1 MQGIEIPI
9 GAPLGQLDKDLNSAQ
24 KALKGF
30 TVATNGDLLSI
41 GKSLS
46 TLERQLKVF
55 KDGVKN
61 STDPSRILVLNNAIK
76 ATEAQL
82 VGTRNAIN
90 GVGFNKF
97 SAGSNQAAFALTNLG
112 RVAQDAP
119 FGFIGI
125 QNNLNP
131 LLESFQQLKAQS
143 GSSSAALKALGQSL
157 IGPAG
162 LGIALSVVTAA
173 IVFYQQYQQRANKST
188 KEAVDANKELA
199 ESIKT
204 IEQVQA
210 AGRSNASKDLSQLQ
224 SLYNAT
230 QNVNIP
236 AKERLKIADDLIKR
250 YPKYLE
256 GLTAEEILAGKA
268 ASAYKSLTDA
278 ILAKG
283 YAQAAEENRQ
293 KLINQQ
299 LNAKVELTKE
309 QSKLDKSAAELSKR
323 TAQKQATLD
332 IQGQAALEGGIS
344 KTSKAVENSKNKIN
358 ELNQV
363 YKNAATEIKILD
375 GVTQQLIK
383 TYGADVVIDPE
394 KIDKSNKDLKTQS
407 DILKALSVDF
417 KQIASDV
424 SITFGQGNEQRV
436 VALRKA
442 INDLISIGFTAD
454 SSIIKRLQTQLLA
467 IDPDQ
472 IKAQGKEVG
481 VNAAVGIGE
490 GLAATM
496 PVIAKDVGTTLKTGL
511 TDWQMYVNDT
521 LLPKL
526 QSNFETFFN
535 DILMNGKLS
544 FDSLGKAILN
554 TMLSVVASD
563 AARQLANLF
572 KFNTG
577 NEYSQFQKGGG
588 LGSLAGV
595 AKFLGI
601 GAGGATAGVATAGA
615 LSGVAASTG
624 GVILGAPIAAAG
636 TIGLGTVGAGVAAGG
651 AVGVGT
657 AGVAAGTVASGGL
670 LLPILAGIAAA
681 AGIVSLLSKKKRVPV
696 PQASS
701 TISTSAAGS
710 SQDFG
715 GGRVVFE
722 ISGTNLIGV
731 LNRAGAKL
739 QRFGP

>member
-9 GAPLGQLDKDLNSAQ
+9 GAPLGQLDKDL
-24 KALKGF
+24 KG
-30 TVATNGDLLSI
+30 ANAKLS
-41 GKSLS
+41 
-46 TLERQLKVF
+46 QF
-55 KDGVKN
+55 
-61 STDPSRILVLNNAIK
+61 A
-76 ATEAQL
+76 AEAS
-82 VGTRNAIN
+82 
-90 GVGFNKF
+90 K
-97 SAGSNQAAFALTNLG
+97 SAGVLGGAVVKGSNSAAFALTNLG

-131 LLESFQQLKAQS
+131 LLESFARLKQETGGT
-143 GSSSAALKALGQSL
+143 GSALKALGQTL

-162 LGIALSVVTAA
+162 LGIALSVVSAG
-173 IVFYQQYQQRANKST
+173 ILFYQQYQQRANRET
-188 KEAVDANKELA
+188 KVAVDANKELA
-199 ESIKT
+199 DSIKS
-204 IEQVQA
+204 ISGVQA
-210 AGRSNASKDLSQLQ
+210 EGRSNASKDLSQLQ

-230 QNVNIP
+230 QNANIP

-256 GLTAEEILAGKA
+256 GLTAEQVLAGKA
-268 ASAYKSLTDA
+268 ASAYISLTNA

-299 LNAKVELTKE
+299 LNAKVEITKE
-309 QSKLDKSAAELSKR
+309 QAALDKSAAELSKR

-363 YKNAATEIKILD
+363 YKNAASEIKILD
-375 GVTQQLIK
+375 DVTQGLIK
-383 TYGADVVIDPE
+383 TFGADVVIDPE
-394 KIDKSNKDLKTQS
+394 KIDKSNKNLKTQS

-481 VNAAVGIGE
+481 VNAAIGIGK
-490 GLAATM
+490 GLASAG
-496 PVIAKDVGTTLKTGL
+496 PVISKDFGNSLKIGL
-511 TDWQMYVNDT
+511 NDWQLYVNDT
-521 LLPKL
+521 LLPKI

-535 DILMNGKLS
+535 DILMKGKLS
-544 FDSLGKAILN
+544 FDSLGKAILS
-554 TMLSVVASD
+554 TMLSVLASE
-563 AARQLANLF
+563 AAMGFTNLF
-572 KFNTG
+572 KYDTG
-577 NEYSQFQKGGG
+577 KIDKKSATPLISG
-588 LGSLAGV
+588 L
-595 AKFLGI
+595 AKLLGI
-601 GAGGATAGVATAGA
+601 GAGGAAAGVATAGA

-710 SQDFG
+710 AQDFG

>member
-9 GAPLGQLDKDLNSAQ
+9 GAPLGQLDKDL
-24 KALKGF
+24 KG
-30 TVATNGDLLSI
+30 ASS
-41 GKSLS
+41 K
-46 TLERQLKVF
+46 
-55 KDGVKN
+55 
-61 STDPSRILVLNNAIK
+61 LNQFAADASK
-76 ATEAQL
+76 
-82 VGTRNAIN
+82 
-90 GVGFNKF
+90 
-97 SAGSNQAAFALTNLG
+97 SAGVLGGAVVKGSNSAAFALTNLG

-131 LLESFQQLKAQS
+131 LLESFARLKQETGGT
-143 GSSSAALKALGQSL
+143 GSALKALGQTL

-162 LGIALSVVTAA
+162 LGIALSVVSAG
-173 IVFYQQYQQRANKST
+173 ILFYQQYQQRANRET
-188 KEAVDANKELA
+188 KVAVDANKELA
-199 ESIKT
+199 DSIKS
-204 IEQVQA
+204 ISGVQA
-210 AGRSNASKDLSQLQ
+210 EGRSNASKDLSQLQ

-230 QNVNIP
+230 QNANIP

-256 GLTAEEILAGKA
+256 GLTAEQVLAGKA
-268 ASAYKSLTDA
+268 ASAYISLTNA

-299 LNAKVELTKE
+299 LNAKVEITKE
-309 QSKLDKSAAELSKR
+309 QAALDKSAAELSKR

-363 YKNAATEIKILD
+363 YKNAASEIKILD
-375 GVTQQLIK
+375 DVTQGLIK
-383 TYGADVVIDPE
+383 TFGADVVIDPE
-394 KIDKSNKDLKTQS
+394 KIDKSNKNLKTQS

-454 SSIIKRLQTQLLA
+454 SNIIKRLQTQLLA

-481 VNAAVGIGE
+481 VNAAIGIGK
-490 GLAATM
+490 GLASAG
-496 PVIAKDVGTTLKTGL
+496 PVISKDFGNSLKIGL
-511 TDWQMYVNDT
+511 NDWQLYVNDT
-521 LLPKL
+521 LLPKI

-535 DILMNGKLS
+535 DILMKGKLS
-544 FDSLGKAILN
+544 FDSLGKAILS
-554 TMLSVVASD
+554 TMLSVLASE
-563 AARQLANLF
+563 AAMGFTNLF
-572 KFNTG
+572 KYDTG
-577 NEYSQFQKGGG
+577 KIDKKSATPLISG
-588 LGSLAGV
+588 L
-595 AKFLGI
+595 AKLLGI
-601 GAGGATAGVATAGA
+601 GAGGAAAGVATAGA

-710 SQDFG
+710 AQDFG

-722 ISGTNLIGV
+722 ISGTNLVGV

>member
-9 GAPLGQLDKDLNSAQ
+9 GAPLGQLDKDLKGANS
-24 KALKGF
+24 K
-30 TVATNGDLLSI
+30 
-41 GKSLS
+41 
-46 TLERQLKVF
+46 
-55 KDGVKN
+55 
-61 STDPSRILVLNNAIK
+61 LNQFAADASK
-76 ATEAQL
+76 
-82 VGTRNAIN
+82 
-90 GVGFNKF
+90 
-97 SAGSNQAAFALTNLG
+97 SAGVLGGAVVKGSNSAAFALTNLG

-131 LLESFQQLKAQS
+131 LLESFTRLKQETGGT
-143 GSSSAALKALGQSL
+143 GSALKALGSSL

-162 LGIALSVVTAA
+162 LGIALSLVSAGVLL
-173 IVFYQQYQQRANKST
+173 YQQYQQKANRET
-188 KEAVDANKELA
+188 KVAVDANKELA
-199 ESIKT
+199 DSIKS
-204 IEQVQA
+204 ISGVQA
-210 AGRSNASKDLSQLQ
+210 EGRSNASKDLSQLQ

-230 QNVNIP
+230 QNANIP

-256 GLTAEEILAGKA
+256 GLTAEQVLAGKA
-268 ASAYKSLTDA
+268 ASAYISLTNA

-309 QSKLDKSAAELSKR
+309 QAALDKSAAELSKR

-363 YKNAATEIKILD
+363 YKNAASEIKILD
-375 GVTQQLIK
+375 DVTQGLIK
-383 TYGADVVIDPE
+383 TFGADVVIDPE
-394 KIDKSNKDLKTQS
+394 KIDKSNKNLKTQS

-481 VNAAVGIGE
+481 VNAAIGIGK
-490 GLAATM
+490 GLASAG
-496 PVIAKDVGTTLKTGL
+496 PVISKDFGNSLKIGL
-511 TDWQMYVNDT
+511 NDWQLYVNDT
-521 LLPKL
+521 LLPKI

-535 DILMNGKLS
+535 DILMKGKLS
-544 FDSLGKAILN
+544 FDSLGKAILS
-554 TMLSVVASD
+554 TMLSVLASE
-563 AARQLANLF
+563 AAMGFTNLF
-572 KFNTG
+572 KYDTG
-577 NEYSQFQKGGG
+577 KIDKKSATPLISG
-588 LGSLAGV
+588 L
-595 AKFLGI
+595 AKLLGI
-601 GAGGATAGVATAGA
+601 GAGGAAAGVATAGA

-710 SQDFG
+710 AQDFG

-722 ISGTNLIGV
+722 ISGTNLVGV

>member
-9 GAPLGQLDKDLNSAQ
+9 GAPLGKLNQDLDGAQ
-24 KALKGF
+24 QALKGF
-30 TVATNGDLLSI
+30 TVAANGDLLSI
-41 GKSLS
+41 GKSLG

-55 KDGVKN
+55 KDGIKN
-61 STDPSRILVLNNAIK
+61 STDPGRILLLNNAIK

-82 VGTRNAIN
+82 IGTRNAIN

-97 SAGSNQAAFALTNLG
+97 TTGSNQAAFALTNLG

-143 GSSSAALKALGQSL
+143 GSTSGALKALGQSL

-162 LGIALSVVTAA
+162 LGIAFSVVSAA
-173 IVFYQQYQQRANKST
+173 ILFYQQYQQRANKST

-199 ESIKT
+199 DSIKS
-204 IEQVQA
+204 ISGVQA
-210 AGRSNASKDLSQLQ
+210 EGRANASKDLSQLQ

-250 YPKYLE
+250 YPKYLS
-256 GLTAEEILAGKA
+256 GLTAEQVLAGKA
-268 ASAYKSLTDA
+268 ASAYISLTNA

-299 LNAKVELTKE
+299 LNAKVEITKE
-309 QSKLDKSAAELSKR
+309 QAALDKSAAELSKR

-363 YKNAATEIKILD
+363 YKNAASEIKILD
-375 GVTQQLIK
+375 DVTQGLIK
-383 TYGADVVIDPE
+383 TFGADVVIDTE
-394 KIDKSNKDLKTQS
+394 KIDKSNKNLKTQS

-436 VALRKA
+436 VALKKA

-454 SSIIKRLQTQLLA
+454 SNIIKRLQTQLLA

-481 VNAAVGIGE
+481 VNAAIGIGK
-490 GLAATM
+490 GLALAG
-496 PVIAKDVGTTLKTGL
+496 PVISKDFGNTLKLGL
-511 TDWQMYVNDT
+511 TDFQIYVNEQ

-526 QSNFETFFN
+526 QTNFETFFN
-535 DILMNGKLS
+535 NILMNGKLS
-544 FDSLGKAILN
+544 FDSLGKALLN
-554 TMLSVVASD
+554 TLLSVIASD
-563 AARQLANLF
+563 AARQVTSLLSISSGKDF
-572 KFNTG
+572 TDSKKTG
-577 NEYSQFQKGGG
+577 GGG
-588 LGSLAGV
+588 LLGGIGTL
-595 AKFLGI
+595 LGI
-601 GAGGATAGVATAGA
+601 GAKAAPVAKAAPSIASIAAT
-615 LSGVAASTG
+615 TG
-624 GVILGAPIAAAG
+624 GF
-636 TIGLGTVGAGVAAGG
+636 LGTGAALTGG
-651 AVGVGT
+651 TT
-657 AGVAAGTVASGGL
+657 ATLATGTVATGGA
-670 LLPILAGIAAA
+670 LLPILAGVAAI
-681 AGIVSLLSKKKRVPV
+681 AGIASLFKKKQQAPI

-710 SQDFG
+710 AQDFG

-722 ISGTNLIGV
+722 ISGTNLVGV